1 MGRPGL
7 YEVLEW
13 FPSQAER
20 QRLLAMLAK
29 LKLFEQGKLKKNGS
43 MAKLSVGRR
52 RRFAQKDN
60 ERASYLSA

>member
-1 MGRPGL
+1 VVSITSRKT
-7 YEVLEW
+7 
-13 FPSQAER
+13 AIAR
-20 QRLLAMLAK
+20 DAAK

-52 RRFAQKDN
+52 RRFAQEDN